1 MSERRT
7 PDSVESRLREHLS
20 AVDRA
25 PVVGVDTIMGA
36 SKRAEIRM
44 RRRRGAV
51 VGVASVGLVAVA
63 SVVVWSNQPGSSDA
77 VVPAAESSQRRGYGA
92 GAATAPASTSATRD
106 RARPFR
112 RSTSPASSTWT
123 AIAPD
128 PRGTAFYPSVV
139 WTGSEALVVGG
150 VDPGGQPRP
159 AAAAYDPVTDTWRTL
174 ADPPTDSDRINP
186 LVAWTGTD
194 MLLIG
199 GDNPDGSLLVS
210 YGEAY
215 DPATDVW
222 RGIASPPVG
231 FVTDR
236 SPAAWTG
243 RELLVWPG
251 DGGGSTMEITPIAY
265 DPATDSWRELA
276 APPIERR
283 QQAASVWTG
292 TEWIVWGGTTGDREL
307 DDGAAYDP
315 ASGTWRALP
324 DSPLSPRR
332 VRGVWTGDG
341 ADHRRRFDRW
351 CARDRQ
357 RRVGVVR
364 RRCLRPRHWCM
375 AVDHV
380 RTRPSRLRAVVDRQP
395 R

>member
-1 MSERRT
+1 M
-7 PDSVESRLREHLS
+7 
-20 AVDRA
+20 
-25 PVVGVDTIMGA
+25 
-36 SKRAEIRM
+36 
-44 RRRRGAV
+44 
-51 VGVASVGLVAVA
+51 
-63 SVVVWSNQPGSSDA
+63 
-77 VVPAAESSQRRGYGA
+77 
-92 GAATAPASTSATRD
+92 
-106 RARPFR
+106 
-112 RSTSPASSTWT
+112 
-123 AIAPD
+123 
-128 PRGTAFYPSVV
+128 V

-194 MLLIG
+194 MLVIG

-251 DGGGSTMEITPIAY
+251 DGGGSTMEIAPIAY

-276 APPIERR
+276 GATDRAAP
-283 QQAASVWTG
+283 AG
-292 TEWIVWGGTTGDREL
+292 
-307 DDGAAYDP
+307 
-315 ASGTWRALP
+315 
-324 DSPLSPRR
+324 
-332 VRGVWTGDG
+332 
-341 ADHRRRFDRW
+341 
-351 CARDRQ
+351 
-357 RRVGVVR
+357 RVGVDWNGVDRLGWHHRRQGAR
-364 RRCLRPRHWCM
+364 RRRRLRPDIRHV
-375 AVDHV
+375 ADA
-380 RTRPSRLRAVVDRQP
+380 SRLTVVAAPGSRRVDR
-395 R
+395 

>member
-1 MSERRT
+1 
-7 PDSVESRLREHLS
+7 
-20 AVDRA
+20 
-25 PVVGVDTIMGA
+25 
-36 SKRAEIRM
+36 
-44 RRRRGAV
+44 
-51 VGVASVGLVAVA
+51 
-63 SVVVWSNQPGSSDA
+63 
-77 VVPAAESSQRRGYGA
+77 
-92 GAATAPASTSATRD
+92 
-106 RARPFR
+106 
-112 RSTSPASSTWT
+112 
-123 AIAPD
+123 
-128 PRGTAFYPSVV
+128 
-139 WTGSEALVVGG
+139 
-150 VDPGGQPRP
+150 
-159 AAAAYDPVTDTWRTL
+159 
-174 ADPPTDSDRINP
+174 
-186 LVAWTGTD
+186 

-222 RGIASPPVG
+222 RVIASPPVG

-315 ASGTWRALP
+315 TSGTWRATSRLP
-324 DSPLSPRR
+324 VVAAPGSRR
-332 VRGVWTGDG
+332 V
-341 ADHRRRFDRW
+341 DR
-351 CARDRQ
+351 
-357 RRVGVVR
+357 
-364 RRCLRPRHWCM
+364 
-375 AVDHV
+375 
-380 RTRPSRLRAVVDRQP
+380 
-395 R
+395 